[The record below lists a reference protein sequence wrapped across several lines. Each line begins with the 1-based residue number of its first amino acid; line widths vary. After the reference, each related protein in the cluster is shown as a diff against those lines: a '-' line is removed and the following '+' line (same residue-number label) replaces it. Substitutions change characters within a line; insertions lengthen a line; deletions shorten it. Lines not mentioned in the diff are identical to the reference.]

1 VNEVVT
7 VGRAFREAE
16 RSLTAAG
23 VASARLDA
31 RILLGRALGI
41 GQEVIVADPDRPIDP
56 SARRAF
62 GRLLARRVAREP
74 ISHILGVREFWGL
87 DFDVTADTLDP
98 RPDSET
104 LVEAVLARVGTADRP
119 LRLLDF
125 GTGTGCLLLALLSEL
140 PAAQGLGVDR
150 SAAALS
156 VARQNA
162 SRHSLSHRAIF
173 VAGRWGDSLAGEFDV
188 VVTNP
193 PYIPTSEFAT
203 LSPEV
208 NRFEPRLALDG
219 GSDGLECF
227 RELAP
232 DLARMVAPD
241 GFAVVEFG
249 CGQSDCVAQI
259 ARRHGLRAREIVR
272 DLAMRPRCAVLTH

>member
-1 VNEVVT
+1 MNEAVT

-23 VASARLDA
+23 VPSARLDA
-31 RILLGRALGI
+31 RILLGRALGV
-41 GQEVIVADPDRPIDP
+41 GQEAIVADPDRPIDP
-56 SARRAF
+56 QARRDF

-74 ISHILGVREFWGL
+74 ISHILGGREFWGL
-87 DFDVTADTLDP
+87 DFEVTADTLDP

-104 LVEAVLARVGTADRP
+104 LVEAVLARVGPTDRP

-125 GTGTGCLLLALLSEL
+125 GAGTGCLLLALLSEL
-140 PAAQGLGVDR
+140 PAARGVGVDR
-150 SAAALS
+150 SAAALA
-156 VARQNA
+156 VARLNA
-162 SRHSLSHRAIF
+162 SRHSLSHRAVF

-188 VVTNP
+188 VVANP
-193 PYIPTSEFAT
+193 PYVPTSDIAT

-219 GSDGLECF
+219 GPDGLECF

-232 DLARMVAPD
+232 DIARLMAPD

-249 CGQSDCVAQI
+249 RDQSDSVAAI
-259 ARRHGLRAREIVR
+259 SDGHGLRPLAIVR
-272 DLAMRPRCAVLTH
+272 DLAERPRCAVLTR